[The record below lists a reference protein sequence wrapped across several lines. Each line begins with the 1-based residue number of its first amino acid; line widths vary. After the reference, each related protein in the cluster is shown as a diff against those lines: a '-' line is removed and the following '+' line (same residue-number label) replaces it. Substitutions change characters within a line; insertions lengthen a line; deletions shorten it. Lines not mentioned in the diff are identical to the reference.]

1 MVTAKSVLIASQNR
15 REEFGAHM
23 DEGQR
28 GGDKRS
34 G

>member
-1 MVTAKSVLIASQNR
+1 MVTVKSVLIASQNR
-15 REEFGAHM
+15 REELGARM

-28 GGDKRS
+28 GGDKCS